1 MDVEATFAAPCD
13 QPPNR
18 PLGRAHHGGCCIYLS
33 LRWGKGKGNVEVVLF
48 VSAVQDNR
56 FSSEHAGTGHHQ
68 AIIHLSTIKH
78 RCDCVER
85 HTTEVSRSSVL
96 CALLWHAAAVER
108 CRPVHSGLRDYWQ
121 ISRVLLLCYVIVS
134 CLVVHASSHST

>member
-1 MDVEATFAAPCD
+1 MQRPAIRHRIVLWVGPTTADAIYICPCLL
-13 QPPNR
+13 
-18 PLGRAHHGGCCIYLS
+18 LGKVMA
-33 LRWGKGKGNVEVVLF
+33 NVEVVLF

-68 AIIHLSTIKH
+68 AIMHLSTIKR
-78 RCDCVER
+78 RCDCLER

-108 CRPVHSGLRDYWQ
+108 CRPVHSRLRDYWQ
-121 ISRVLLLCYVIVS
+121 ISRVLLLCYVTES
-134 CLVVHASSHST
+134 CLVVHASSHPT